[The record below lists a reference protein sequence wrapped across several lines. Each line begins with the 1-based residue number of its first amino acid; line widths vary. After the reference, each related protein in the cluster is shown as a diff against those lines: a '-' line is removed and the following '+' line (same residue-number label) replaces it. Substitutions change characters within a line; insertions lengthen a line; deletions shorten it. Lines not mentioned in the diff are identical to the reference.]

1 MLYTLK
7 SVVNVG
13 NGYHRFSFE
22 PCSKE
27 FVVDI
32 PNSCLDEVFEAL
44 SNLSYKQPFTIEVR
58 RCQEFGNL
66 YKNRN
71 GYEIRFQWS
80 EDWITNVI
88 PVDQRDN
95 AANND
100 N

>member
-1 MLYTLK
+1 MSYTLK
-7 SVVNVG
+7 SVVNVD
-13 NGYHRFSFE
+13 NGYYRFSFE

-44 SNLSYKQPFTIEVR
+44 SNLNPNQPFTIEVR
-58 RCQEFGNL
+58 RCQEFGNPC
-66 YKNRN
+66 KNRN
-71 GYEIRFQWS
+71 GYEIRFQCS

-88 PVDQRDN
+88 PVNQSDN